1 MACSPRP
8 AVQTSSFPVVRAR
21 TSTDMP
27 FSRSSAVYRVH
38 RCESC
43 RQCVARTE
51 SRGDP
56 SDSVS
61 GCVSKT
67 QGGDRVAHPYPD
79 TGYRVTQNPS
89 GQVAILAWLSALEG
103 KSAPSSWF
111 PGHRTLG
118 ELYMVVSHLV
128 IIQPGMVGSG

>member
-1 MACSPRP
+1 MDGMKCILGSKPPGTSRNGGTRHMACSSRP
-8 AVQTSSFPVVRAR
+8 AVQTSSFPVVRAW

-67 QGGDRVAHPYPD
+67 QGGDEWPIP
-79 TGYRVTQNPS
+79 TLIRVT
-89 GQVAILAWLSALEG
+89 GLL
-103 KSAPSSWF
+103 K
-111 PGHRTLG
+111 TLQAK
-118 ELYMVVSHLV
+118 LQS
-128 IIQPGMVGSG
+128 